1 MARKRVTYRPSK
13 TAGIFGVL
21 WGAVFVVIGLV
32 VVIPSAGAF
41 GILWTLM
48 ALGITGYNAYCAFG
62 KGYVGPEIHIEE
74 DGENSAPSSGGDSV
88 QQRLQE
94 LRNLYDRSLITEEEY
109 QLKKETRTRGRFPA
123 ARARRYS
130 LNSKSF
136 ARGIFRALAI
146 SIRVSTLH
154 ELTPVSIR

>member
-1 MARKRVTYRPSK
+1 MRSRHRKCPLRKAEEGFHGKKTGHVPAQQDRRTIRRPL
-13 TAGIFGVL
+13 GRL
-21 WGAVFVVIGLV
+21 VFVVIGLV

-48 ALGITGYNAYCAFG
+48 AVGITGYNAYCAFG

-74 DGENSAPSSGGDSV
+74 DGEDRAPSSGGDSV

-109 QLKKETRTRGRFPA
+109 EEKRREILKD
-123 ARARRYS
+123 
-130 LNSKSF
+130 L
-136 ARGIFRALAI
+136 
-146 SIRVSTLH
+146 
-154 ELTPVSIR
+154 

>member
-1 MARKRVTYRPSK
+1 MARKLVTYRPSK
-13 TAGIFGVL
+13 TAGLFGVL

-48 ALGITGYNAYCAFG
+48 AVGITGYNAYCAFG

-74 DGENSAPSSGGDSV
+74 DGEDRAPSSGGDSV

-109 QLKKETRTRGRFPA
+109 EEKRREILKD
-123 ARARRYS
+123 
-130 LNSKSF
+130 L
-136 ARGIFRALAI
+136 
-146 SIRVSTLH
+146 
-154 ELTPVSIR
+154 

>member
-48 ALGITGYNAYCAFG
+48 TLGITGYNAYCAFG

-109 QLKKETRTRGRFPA
+109 QEKRREILK
-123 ARARRYS
+123 
-130 LNSKSF
+130 
-136 ARGIFRALAI
+136 
-146 SIRVSTLH
+146 
-154 ELTPVSIR
+154 EL